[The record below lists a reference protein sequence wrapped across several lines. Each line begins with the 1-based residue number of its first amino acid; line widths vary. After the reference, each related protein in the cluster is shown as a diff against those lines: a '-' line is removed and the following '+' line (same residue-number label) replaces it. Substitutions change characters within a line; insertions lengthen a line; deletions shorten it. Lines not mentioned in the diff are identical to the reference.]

1 MFKGFITKHLF
12 HRKDARAQR
21 TNRKDFAPLHFR
33 CKNLSFTTLL
43 ILICSSLA
51 FAQDE
56 QTRWSQWEADADT
69 LMKHENFEE
78 ASKLYTKI
86 IDESKL
92 KDKSNYKSLYKRAV
106 SYYSVGDFD
115 LALADVSL
123 FITQFPE
130 SPQPRL
136 LRALINRQKNDEAS
150 QLIDLQKAIEL
161 GNGNP
166 QLIFWRG
173 TLLAAKGENEVAK
186 KDFLFV
192 KNLNDDAEIE
202 TALGTVYRALGK
214 TDSAFICLNKAIVL
228 DVNYSASYVY
238 AGSFCVEDEK
248 YDLAVKYLNLA
259 LRIDPENI
267 SAIFY
272 KGIALV
278 QQEKL
283 DEGCRCLRKALDAGE
298 DDAAE
303 YLKEFCFDVFK

>member
-1 MFKGFITKHLF
+1 VFKNYLLLTFCLSW
-12 HRKDARAQR
+12 AQ
-21 TNRKDFAPLHFR
+21 NVL
-33 CKNLSFTTLL
+33 
-43 ILICSSLA
+43 
-51 FAQDE
+51 AQDD
-56 QTRWSQWEADADT
+56 QIRWSKWEADADT
-69 LMKHENFEE
+69 LMTHEDFAA
-78 ASKLYTKI
+78 ASKLYSKI

-92 KDKSNYKSLYKRAV
+92 KDKNNYKSLYKRAV
-106 SYYSVGDFD
+106 SYYSAGDFD
-115 LALADVSL
+115 HALVDVSQ

-150 QLIDLQKAIEL
+150 QLIDLQKTIEL
-161 GNGNP
+161 GNTNP

-173 TLLAAKGENEVAK
+173 TLLAAKGDNELAK
-186 KDFLFV
+186 KDFV
-192 KNLNDDAEIE
+192 TVRKIGDDAELE
-202 TALGTVYRALGK
+202 TALGTVYRSLGK

-228 DVNYSASYVY
+228 DVNYPASYVY

-248 YDLAVKYLNLA
+248 YDLALKYLNLA
-259 LRIDPENI
+259 LRVDSENI

-272 KGIALV
+272 KGVALV

-303 YLKEFCFDVFK
+303 YLKEFCYDVFK